1 MICTNYFN
9 WNGNKDEEGRHL
21 LQHVGTD
28 IVREKNPDFWVVMA
42 ENIIGTVLSD
52 FDYVIIP
59 DARFENEIDYWR
71 NLYPASFCMSIH
83 VSRTDFESELTD
95 NQKKHASETA
105 LDYYVFDY
113 YVEAADLDE
122 LSFASQI
129 ITDEIIKW
137 IV

>member
-1 MICTNYFN
+1 
-9 WNGNKDEEGRHL
+9 
-21 LQHVGTD
+21 
-28 IVREKNPDFWVVMA
+28 
-42 ENIIGTVLSD
+42 
-52 FDYVIIP
+52 
-59 DARFENEIDYWR
+59 
-71 NLYPASFCMSIH
+71 MSIH